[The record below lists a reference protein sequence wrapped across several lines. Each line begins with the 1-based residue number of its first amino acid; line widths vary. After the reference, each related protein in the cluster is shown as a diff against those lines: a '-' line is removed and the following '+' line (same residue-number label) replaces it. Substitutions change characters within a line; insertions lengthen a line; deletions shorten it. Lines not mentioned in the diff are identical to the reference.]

1 MAEKLTTDNVTFTGQ
16 IKHNDITVTFNCMV
30 CDEPMEIYPVTCSD
44 YIITGFGVTK
54 ICDKCKQAIMKMRE
68 EMEK

>member
-16 IKHNDITVTFNCMV
+16 IKHKDITVTINCMV